1 MKNINSIQNAIIQ
14 LEGGAFQKLFDAYLY
29 KKYKFN
35 NIQTLGVETGTNKTT
50 KGTPD
55 SYVVTNDGKYIL
67 INYGTVS
74 SNPVEKIRADI
85 LSCFDKSKLSIPKE
99 KIKKIICGHRST
111 NIHIEQFDNIMEIID
126 GIEIELIGIDT
137 LSHDLA
143 LFYPH
148 IAKDELGISID
159 TNQFFEI
166 EDFVKI
172 YDVNGINAPI
182 NCDFLHRELELN

>member
-111 NIHIEQFDNIMEIID
+111 NIHIEQFDNIMEII
-126 GIEIELIGIDT
+126 
-137 LSHDLA
+137 
-143 LFYPH
+143 
-148 IAKDELGISID
+148 
-159 TNQFFEI
+159 
-166 EDFVKI
+166 EDRKSV
-172 YDVNGINAPI
+172 V
-182 NCDFLHRELELN
+182 

>member
-1 MKNINSIQNAIIQ
+1 MQSYSWR
-14 LEGGAFQKLFDAYLY
+14 GGAFQKLFDAYLY

-99 KIKKIICGHRST
+99 KIKK
-111 NIHIEQFDNIMEIID
+111 NN
-126 GIEIELIGIDT
+126 LW
-137 LSHDLA
+137 LP
-143 LFYPH
+143 FYKYSYRA
-148 IAKDELGISID
+148 I
-159 TNQFFEI
+159 
-166 EDFVKI
+166 
-172 YDVNGINAPI
+172 
-182 NCDFLHRELELN
+182 R